1 MIIGY
6 SRSRKKDELKEL
18 RKQLLEAG
26 CSKIYSEDCSEQIVR
41 TNFDKMVE
49 EIRKGDQIIV
59 PSVYVFPLT
68 MIELVEF
75 LSNLHTQEIEFK
87 SLREKISDLSI
98 FPYLNNYQRRSR
110 SERAM
115 ANLNDGRKGN
125 KNTGRPKGLSD
136 EAKKEVHAVAQLYK
150 LNYTVDQIMSELDMT
165 SRSQV
170 YKRLRE
176 AKILPGRRIK
186 IKSDK

>member
-6 SRSRKKDELKEL
+6 SRSRKKDELKEQRL
-18 RKQLLEAG
+18 NLIEAG
-26 CSKIYSEDCSEQIVR
+26 CTKVFAESCDGKIERRNFNKMLEQ
-41 TNFDKMVE
+41 
-49 EIRKGDQIIV
+49 IRKGDFVVV
-59 PSVYVFPLT
+59 PSINVFPLT

-75 LSNLHTQEIEFK
+75 LSNLHSQGIKFN
-87 SLREKISDLSI
+87 SLREKLGDLLV
-98 FPYLNNYQRRSR
+98 FPYLHSYQKRSR

-125 KNTGRPKGLSD
+125 KNSGRPIGLSD
-136 EAKKEVHAVAQLYK
+136 EAKKEVYAVAQLYK
-150 LNYTVDQIMSELDMT
+150 LKFTVDQIMDELNMT

-176 AKILPGRRIK
+176 AGIKPERRSQK
-186 IKSDK
+186 K